1 MTSTSTS
8 EVSHHFL
15 LYPAH
20 ISDCVLGPLFAGLC
34 VVALSSVA
42 PLVLPVGTAALAVT
56 EGISLYGG
64 LAVFGGFVLFD
75 TQKVLEKARMA
86 EAGMVKADPVVES

>member
-1 MTSTSTS
+1 MGIFYVVLGIESSS
-8 EVSHHFL
+8 HFL
-15 LYPAH
+15 P
-20 ISDCVLGPLFAGLC
+20 GPLFAGLC

-42 PLVLPVGTAALAVT
+42 PLILPVGTAALAVT

-75 TQKVLEKARMA
+75 TQKVLERARLA
-86 EAGMVKADPVVES
+86 EAGMAKADPVGES

>member
-1 MTSTSTS
+1 M
-8 EVSHHFL
+8 
-15 LYPAH
+15 PA
-20 ISDCVLGPLFAGLC
+20 GPLFAGLV

-42 PLVLPVGTAALAVT
+42 PLVLPVGTAALAIT

-75 TQKVLEKARMA
+75 TQKMLERARLTQ
-86 EAGMVKADPVVES
+86 AGMAKADPVAES